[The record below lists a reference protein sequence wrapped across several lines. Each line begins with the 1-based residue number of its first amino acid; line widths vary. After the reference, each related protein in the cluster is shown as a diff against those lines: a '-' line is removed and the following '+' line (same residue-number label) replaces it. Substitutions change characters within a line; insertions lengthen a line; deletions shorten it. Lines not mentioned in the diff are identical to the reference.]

1 MNQISDFNPYR
12 PKVSLRR
19 FTDPKIRLAIK
30 EYILNR
36 HTAAGIVSLAFV
48 MSLVGCTGD
57 NIPYDPCAT
66 DPHLRPAGI
75 KCP

>member
-1 MNQISDFNPYR
+1 MTENDVVRRMGHFNADR

-36 HTAAGIVSLAFV
+36 GTQAEAVSLAFV
-48 MSLVGCTGD
+48 LSL
-57 NIPYDPCAT
+57 
-66 DPHLRPAGI
+66 L
-75 KCP
+75 